1 MTSRKK
7 AILKTRL
14 IAKARRAFGVPAW
27 VILKTNR
34 RVRVSYRRRH
44 WRR

>member
-14 IAKARRAFGVPAW
+14 TSEARRAFGVPAW
-27 VILKTNR
+27 VILKTKR